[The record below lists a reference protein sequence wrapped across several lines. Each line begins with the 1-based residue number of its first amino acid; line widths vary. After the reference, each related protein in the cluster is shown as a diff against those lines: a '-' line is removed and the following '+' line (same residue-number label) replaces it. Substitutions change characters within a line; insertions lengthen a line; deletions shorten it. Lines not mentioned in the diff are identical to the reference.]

1 MLALNRA
8 KWNFSAFTLDNQK
21 ELHLM
26 KSSSTAIVDKPP
38 SSRTVDVSEA
48 AAQLGIHPVT
58 AYRLI
63 KRGDFPVRVLR
74 IGRIF
79 RISQSE
85 LDSYLAGGQ

>member
-1 MLALNRA
+1 MENY
-8 KWNFSAFTLDNQK
+8 
-21 ELHLM
+21 
-26 KSSSTAIVDKPP
+26 STAVVDKPP
-38 SSRTVDVSEA
+38 SSRTVDINEA
-48 AAQLGIHPVT
+48 AAQLGIHAAT

-63 KRGDFPVRVLR
+63 KRGEFPVRVLR